1 MKALPDLAPVER
13 NDKNVTENQVEMS
26 CTLLKLSVKIREF
39 CLEIAVVTLS
49 RSWNPALFICRENSH
64 RYIYETTFLPYFC
77 CNAHIPAQIKG
88 KFQSFDVSLG
98 PCQVND
104 TMCAVKIKKLLN
116 YLVLGFMKR
125 GLYVRSFQN

>member
-13 NDKNVTENQVEMS
+13 NYKNVKENQLEMS

-39 CLEIAVVTLS
+39 CLVIAVSTLS
-49 RSWNPALFICRENSH
+49 RSRKPALFICRGSSH
-64 RYIYETTFLPYFC
+64 RYIYETTFLPYLYS
-77 CNAHIPAQIKG
+77 NAQIPAEIKS

-98 PCQVND
+98 PCQFNG

-116 YLVLGFMKR
+116 YLVLEFMKR